1 MTVSTRPPGHEL
13 RGATRMHESEESD
26 QQRGGGPPS
35 EERVRLE
42 LVLFAELVQRLE
54 KEGRLAEALPFVLH
68 RLGDLRRLL
77 FDYEVRATQRL
88 LPVEDPHER
97 AARKLIEEMEERGRR
112 MAEEWGDS
120 WSPEDDEEG

>member
-1 MTVSTRPPGHEL
+1 MR
-13 RGATRMHESEESD
+13 ESEEHDEDRTS
-26 QQRGGGPPS
+26 GPPS

-42 LVLFAELVQRLE
+42 LVLFAELIERLE

-97 AARKLIEEMEERGRR
+97 AARRLLEEMQERAKRLT
-112 MAEEWGDS
+112 EEWRD
-120 WSPEDDEEG
+120 PEPSDEEED

>member
-1 MTVSTRPPGHEL
+1 MG
-13 RGATRMHESEESD
+13 ESD
-26 QQRGGGPPS
+26 EREGPREAGPPS

-42 LVLFAELVQRLE
+42 LVLFAELIQRLE
-54 KEGRLAEALPFVLH
+54 REGRLAETLPFVLH

-88 LPVEDPHER
+88 LPVEDAHER
-97 AARKLIEEMEERGRR
+97 AARELLEEMEERGRR

-120 WSPEDDEEG
+120 WSSEDEEE